1 MQTSAQGVVFL
12 ERHEGVVLK
21 AYRDVVGVWTIGA
34 GLTAVSGVVKPRAG
48 MVISRA
54 EATSLL
60 QKALR
65 QNYEPAVK
73 HAMPGA
79 KQHEFDAGVSFHFN
93 TGGIGRASWVRYWI
107 ERNWTLVQ
115 RTLGQWNK
123 GGGRVLPGLTRRRA
137 EEFEL
142 LRHRDYGTGAAR
154 VEGPLLAA
162 MVVDLDRAELDAARA
177 GFKALG
183 YNVGDSDRGFEL
195 LAIRAFQRDH
205 DLTVDGIVGRA
216 TLSTL
221 QRMLDARAKAKQ
233 PAAAA
238 ALGGTETTVQAGAEI
253 DPALAWVGP
262 AVLVGAALFA
272 LWLAWR
278 YRDAI
283 AAKLAPRFP
292 TLARYLWSI

>member
-1 MQTSAQGVVFL
+1 MQTSAQGVAFL

-21 AYRDVVGVWTIGA
+21 AYRCPAGIWTIGA
-34 GLTAVSGVVKPRAG
+34 GLTAGSGVVKPRAG

-54 EATSLL
+54 EATGLL

-79 KQHEFDAGVSFHFN
+79 KSHEFDAGVSFHFN
-93 TGGIGRASWVRYWI
+93 TGAIGRASWVRHWVD
-107 ERNWTLVQ
+107 RDWTKTEVMLAA
-115 RTLGQWNK
+115 WNK

-137 EEFEL
+137 EEFDL
-142 LRHRDYGTGAAR
+142 LRHRDYGTGPAPVRA
-154 VEGPLLAA
+154 GLAT
-162 MVVDLDRAELDAARA
+162 MVVDLDRAAMDAARA

-183 YNVGDSDRGFEL
+183 YNVGDSDQGFTVGGV
-195 LAIRAFQRDH
+195 RAFQRDH
-205 DLTVDGIVGRA
+205 DLTADGIVGRA

-238 ALGGTETTVQAGAEI
+238 ALGGTESAVQAGAEI

-262 AVLVGAALFA
+262 AVLIGAALFA

-283 AAKLAPRFP
+283 AAKIAHRFP
-292 TLARYLWSI
+292 KLARYLWSI

>member
-183 YNVGDSDRGFEL
+183 YGAGADPGGDRRGGAKGLRRAGAAGAGLSQGRRSVSLHDPTPESSEDGPCSSWSGPPPRR
-195 LAIRAFQRDH
+195 IRAR
-205 DLTVDGIVGRA
+205 
-216 TLSTL
+216 
-221 QRMLDARAKAKQ
+221 
-233 PAAAA
+233 
-238 ALGGTETTVQAGAEI
+238 
-253 DPALAWVGP
+253 
-262 AVLVGAALFA
+262 
-272 LWLAWR
+272 
-278 YRDAI
+278 
-283 AAKLAPRFP
+283 
-292 TLARYLWSI
+292 

>member
-1 MQTSAQGVVFL
+1 MQTSAQGVAFL

-34 GLTAVSGVVKPRAG
+34 GLTAASGVVTPRAG

-54 EATSLL
+54 EATGLL

-65 QNYEPAVK
+65 QNYEPDVK

-79 KQHEFDAGVSFHFN
+79 KSHEFDAGVSFHFN
-93 TGGIGRASWVRYWI
+93 TGAIGRASWVRHWI
-107 ERNWTLVQ
+107 DRNWHQTEVMLAA
-115 RTLGQWNK
+115 WNK

-137 EEFEL
+137 EEFDL
-142 LRHRDYGTGAAR
+142 LAHGDYGTGPTR
-154 VEGPLLAA
+154 VEKPGVATI
-162 MVVDLDRAELDAARA
+162 VVDLTPDELSASRA

-183 YNVGDSDRGFEL
+183 YAVGDAPRGFDL
-195 LAIRAFQRDH
+195 VAIRDFQRDH
-205 DLTVDGIVGRA
+205 DLTVDGLVGRA

-233 PAAAA
+233 PVAAAA
-238 ALGGTETTVQAGAEI
+238 VGGTESAVQSGAEI

-262 AVLVGAALFA
+262 AVLIVAALFA
-272 LWLAWR
+272 LWLAWC

-292 TLARYLWSI
+292 KLSRYLWSI